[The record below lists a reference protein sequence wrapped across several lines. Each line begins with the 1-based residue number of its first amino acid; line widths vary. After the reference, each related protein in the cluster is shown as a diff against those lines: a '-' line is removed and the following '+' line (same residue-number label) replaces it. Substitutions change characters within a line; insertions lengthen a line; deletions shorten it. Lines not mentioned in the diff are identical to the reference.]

1 MGTSYGSPLLISLIF
16 GGFIGFNFSV
26 RVSKTGTL
34 LCPSMFYLESPGV
47 YLSFLGGI
55 ATKLQCSIILL

>member
-16 GGFIGFNFSV
+16 GGFIGFSV

-34 LCPSMFYLESPGV
+34 LCLSMFYLESPGV